1 MVDYLVKLQKKGR
14 ENPGLF
20 KFYGNFNITER
31 PDLKSQFHMYQH
43 LPLEH

>member
-31 PDLKSQFHMYQH
+31 PGLESQFRKNQH
-43 LPLEH
+43 LL